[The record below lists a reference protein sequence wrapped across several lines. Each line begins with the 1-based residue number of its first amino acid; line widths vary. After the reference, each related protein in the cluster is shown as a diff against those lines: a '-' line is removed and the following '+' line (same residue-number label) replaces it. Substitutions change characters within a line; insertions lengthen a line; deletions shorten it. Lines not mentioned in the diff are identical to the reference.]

1 MLYLSLIAF
10 ISCALQSP
18 DTAVAE
24 AQAREWLTPTQLQ
37 EKLVAIVAAED
48 SVTMNIIGNSRDGH
62 PIQCIQI
69 AREGFIPIEDRSAI
83 LLVAGIDGDHLLGSE
98 VASDIIEVLLNK
110 DPQAVAPLLQDHVL
124 YIIPQVNPDVA
135 SRYFAEVKN
144 NAQENNRPVDNDH
157 DGELDEDDNDDLNG
171 DGFIT
176 MMRVPDLEKATHII
190 DPEEPRLNKTPN
202 PFDNQA
208 PAFVLYSEGIDND
221 GDGAFN
227 EDGQGGV
234 HINKNFMH
242 GYTIH
247 GDGAGPWQLSEPE
260 SKALIN
266 FAFEHQEIAAILVYG
281 HHDTLSRA
289 WGENGNDKAGA
300 PKKLHQGDVE
310 LYSKMSD
317 SFVEITGLKG
327 TAQPNWDGSFVA
339 WAYAQFGVPSFST
352 PLWARPEPTS
362 EETKDN
368 ESEDASD
375 ERNEASEGRD
385 NADQREVDAVSSASM
400 AEYGNR
406 SGEQRGPRSGA
417 PRGGSGGPPR
427 GGAPRGGSSSPTEAS
442 SEGGLTPSG
451 IGDISQETLDEL
463 LRAAEVSGYPVTDE
477 MMQEISA
484 SDVEQFARMAGV
496 EIRRVKESKG
506 KKSTSGEEAKWLQ
519 YSDDARES
527 SGFIP
532 WETFDHP
539 QLGPVEI
546 GGWKPYFKILPPIE
560 ELQTIT
566 EVQADFLI
574 NLASKLPDV
583 SIKQPLIKNIGKG
596 LWEIKVAVENNGW
609 LPAGTAMAKQNKR
622 ARPYVVRLN
631 TPNESILNGQK
642 VRRIWTIDGGGNR
655 IWFTWIIQGKT
666 NSPLSITLY
675 SEKYGVEE
683 INTTLVENVD
693 GGGI

>member
-1 MLYLSLIAF
+1 MFTTF
-10 ISCALQSP
+10 IITFAMFLQ
-18 DTAVAE
+18 TAE
-24 AQAREWLTPTQLQ
+24 ENTTRSWRTPEELKNQILTIDKNYQ
-37 EKLVAIVAAED
+37 EV
-48 SVTMNIIGNSRDGH
+48 SSNIIGYSRGHRPIYGIRVAQDG
-62 PIQCIQI
+62 PVSP
-69 AREGFIPIEDRSAI
+69 EKRSAI

-98 VASDIIEVLLNK
+98 IASNIIEVLLNK
-110 DPQAVAPLLQDHVL
+110 DPQEVAPLLQDHVL

-135 SRYFAEVKN
+135 SRYFAEIKN
-144 NAQENNRPVDNDH
+144 NAPGNNRPVDNDH
-157 DGELDEDDNDDLNG
+157 DGALDEDGGDDLNG

-190 DPEEPRLNKTPN
+190 DAEEPRLNKIPN
-202 PFDNQA
+202 AFDNEA

-221 GDGAFN
+221 GDGKFN

-266 FAFEHQEIAAILVYG
+266 FAFEHQEIAAVLVYG
-281 HHDTLSRA
+281 HHDTLSKA

-310 LYSKMSD
+310 LYSKISE

-339 WAYAQFGVPSFST
+339 WAYAQFGVPAFST
-352 PLWARPEPTS
+352 PLWTRPDPVG
-362 EETKDN
+362 EEDKGD
-368 ESEDASD
+368 ESNNASG
-375 ERNEASEGRD
+375 EQNEASDNRD
-385 NADQREVDAVSSASM
+385 NADQRELDAVSSASM
-400 AEYGNR
+400 AEYANR

-417 PRGGSGGPPR
+417 GGPPRGRPGGGPPR
-427 GGAPRGGSSSPTEAS
+427 GGGPRGGSSPSTDSS
-442 SEGGLTPSG
+442 SEGNLTPSG

-463 LRAAEVSGYPVTDE
+463 LQAAEAAGYPVNEE

-484 SDVEQFARMAGV
+484 SDVEQFAKMAGV
-496 EIRRVKESKG
+496 EIRRVKGNKG
-506 KKSTSGEEAKWLQ
+506 KKSNSGEEAKWLQ
-519 YSDDARES
+519 YSDDVRES

-532 WETFDHP
+532 WETFNHP
-539 QLGPVEI
+539 QLGTVEI
-546 GGWKPYFKILPPIE
+546 GGWKPYFKILPPME
-560 ELQTIT
+560 EVQAIT

-574 NLASKLPDV
+574 SLASKLPEV

-631 TPNESILNGQK
+631 VANDSILNGQK
-642 VRRIWTIDGGGNR
+642 VRRIWALDGGNNR
-655 IWFTWIIQGKT
+655 VWFTWIIQGKT

-675 SEKYGVEE
+675 SEKYGSKE
-683 INTTLVENVD
+683 INTTLAENID
-693 GGGI
+693 GGGV